1 MKVISLENKGKYQIL
16 KFTDPNVS
24 ELMSDYTEIESKIN
38 GSHVFIDFSMIKNIT
53 KDDYDLFDQFF
64 LSLKK
69 NETSFACFNITND
82 ILNNLL
88 LNTSAKQDDI
98 RVSLFEALSKFGLS
112 DDKKMTLDVSFI
124 KPFIKA
130 SFDTIKLQ
138 ANLPIELAKVQ
149 TSLSTVADN
158 VVIVGNL
165 SIASEAFNGS
175 LSICFPE
182 DVFLSIYNSMLFT
195 EETEIN
201 EDIVDCAA
209 ELTNIILGSAK
220 ADINRS
226 TGHVIEKAIPQV
238 IRGNPVNLR
247 QLVGNKCIVVPF
259 KIPKGLFYMV
269 IGATNTEVK
278 AA

>member
-16 KFTDPNVS
+16 KFENS
-24 ELMSDYTEIESKIN
+24 NLSGLMSEFN
-38 GSHVFIDFSMIKNIT
+38 GALDDIAGNHLFIDFALIQDIN
-53 KDDYDLFDQFF
+53 KDDYELFDEFF
-64 LSLKK
+64 LTLKK
-69 NETSFACFNITND
+69 KETSFACFNIAED
-82 ILNNLL
+82 IIKNLL

-112 DDKKMTLDVSFI
+112 DEKKMTLDVNFI

-138 ANLPIELAKVQ
+138 ANLPIELDKVQ
-149 TSLSTVADN
+149 TSLDNVADN
-158 VVIVGNL
+158 IVIAGNL
-165 SIASEAFNGS
+165 NINSEAFTGS

-182 DVFLSIYNSMLFT
+182 DVFLSIYNSMLGT

-209 ELTNIILGSAK
+209 ELTNIILGAAK
-220 ADINRS
+220 ADINRT
-226 TGHVIEKAIPQV
+226 TGQVIDKAIPQV
-238 IRGNPVNLR
+238 IRGNPVNLKG
-247 QLVGNKCIVVPF
+247 LVGNKCIVVPF
-259 KIPKGLFYMV
+259 KIPKGMFYMV
-269 IGATNTEVK
+269 IGSRAVQEK

>member
-1 MKVISLENKGKYQIL
+1 MADEILDSLLI
-16 KFTDPNVS
+16 
-24 ELMSDYTEIESKIN
+24 
-38 GSHVFIDFSMIKNIT
+38 
-53 KDDYDLFDQFF
+53 
-64 LSLKK
+64 
-69 NETSFACFNITND
+69 
-82 ILNNLL
+82 
-88 LNTSAKQDDI
+88 NTSAKQDDI
-98 RVSLFEALSKFGLS
+98 RVSLFDALSKFGLS
-112 DDKKMTLDVSFI
+112 DEKKMALDVNFI

-138 ANLPIELAKVQ
+138 ANLPIELAKIQ
-149 TSLSTVADN
+149 TSLSQVTNN
-158 VVIVGNL
+158 VVIAGNL
-165 SIASEAFNGS
+165 NISSDTFNGS

-182 DVFLSIYNSMLFT
+182 DVFLSIYNSMLGT

-226 TGHVIEKAIPQV
+226 TGTVIDKAIPQV
-238 IRGNPVNLR
+238 ITGNPVNLK

-259 KIPKGLFYMV
+259 KVPKGLFYMV
-269 IGATNTEVK
+269 IGSTNAQVQ